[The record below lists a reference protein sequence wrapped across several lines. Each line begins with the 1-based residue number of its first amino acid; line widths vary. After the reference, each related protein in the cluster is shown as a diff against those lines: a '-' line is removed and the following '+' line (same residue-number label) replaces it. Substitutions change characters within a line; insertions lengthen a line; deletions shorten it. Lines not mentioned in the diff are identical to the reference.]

1 MLSIQIKTNVKKKYG
16 LSGVGRIRTH
26 TLAEVGFREGFG
38 ESLFNH

>member
-1 MLSIQIKTNVKKKYG
+1 MLSIQIKKNVKKYG

-38 ESLFNH
+38 ESLFNP

>member
-1 MLSIQIKTNVKKKYG
+1 MLSIQIKKCKKYG

-38 ESLFNH
+38 ESLFNP